1 MTSINRPDSVR
12 LSKDAQ
18 ATRPAGVTPS
28 WIPPVLKRFYDFT
41 KKWSEA
47 FGNELGDEN
56 RAKKEDEMIKAVAR
70 NFKGQL

>member
-1 MTSINRPDSVR
+1 MISTNRPDSVR

-18 ATRPAGVTPS
+18 ATRPAGATPA

-41 KKWSEA
+41 KKWSESFA
-47 FGNELGDEN
+47 NELGDEN
-56 RAKKEDEMIKAVAR
+56 RGKKEEEMIKAVAK